1 MLFTGPTKRS
11 DTEHHPEDDVHHPHM
26 LLHCNGAIFPD
37 LDPSPL
43 LLDYLLGCD
52 EQSCRGTIVYSGH
65 SRKLSGETEF
75 HPYRDEVYRV
85 GKMRNKELKGK
96 GRKATL

>member
-1 MLFTGPTKRS
+1 
-11 DTEHHPEDDVHHPHM
+11 M
-26 LLHCNGAIFPD
+26 LLHCNGTIFPD

-75 HPYRDEVYRV
+75 RPHRDEVYRV